1 MVRSVAARESDGTVR
16 GRHPSALPRVMS
28 TSTGAAPLDTTAEVE
43 TPEHVRFS
51 YQLAG
56 PSRRAL
62 AYLVDSVIRG
72 AIFLAVAIVA
82 SVAGAFDEGGL
93 GGMSMGLGLI
103 LLFVLEWGYF
113 AAFEVLWSGRTP
125 GKKAMQ
131 IRVVREEGVP
141 LSVLDAVLRNLLR
154 AADFLPFGYA
164 IGLVVMGGDARFRR
178 LGDLVAGTMVV
189 TERRQGY
196 AAPLKIHPP
205 PTDKEL
211 AGLPSRPPLDR
222 DDLDAIELFLRRLG
236 TLAPLRELELAEMIA
251 PVYAKRMGVR
261 YRDPTRFLALL
272 YHRAHERTPGGRAS

>member
-1 MVRSVAARESDGTVR
+1 MI
-16 GRHPSALPRVMS
+16 
-28 TSTGAAPLDTTAEVE
+28 TSTGAAPLDTTADVE

-62 AYLVDSVIRG
+62 AYLIDALIRG
-72 AIFLAVAIVA
+72 VIFVGVIFVA
-82 SVAGAFDEGGL
+82 SVAGAFDEDGL
-93 GGMSMGLGLI
+93 GGMSMGVGLV
-103 LLFVLEWGYF
+103 LLFALEWGYF
-113 AAFEVLWSGRTP
+113 MLFELLWSGRTP
-125 GKKAMQ
+125 GKKAMK

-141 LSVLDAVLRNLLR
+141 MSVMDTVLRNLLR
-154 AADFLPFGYA
+154 AADFLPVGYA
-164 IGLVVMGGDARFRR
+164 IGLVVMARDARFRR

-196 AAPLKIHPP
+196 AAPLAIHPP

-251 PVYAKRMGVR
+251 PVYAQRMGVR

-272 YHRAHERTPGGRAS
+272 YHRAHERKPGGRAA